1 MIKWRRLIRV
11 LHRDIGYVAAT
22 LTVIY
27 SISGIAVNHINDW
40 NPNYIV
46 EKNLISIKPIHDSVY
61 TAIEAKQYVVSE
73 LNITDS
79 IKSYFRTSPH
89 EIDIFLEGKTFS
101 ANLTTGD
108 VIVESIGNRR
118 GFKESNFLHLNKV
131 KNLWTWIA
139 DLFAVALIFLA
150 ISGFFMIKGK
160 QGFFGRGKWFLLL
173 GTVIPILFLVIYY
186 YV

>member
-1 MIKWRRLIRV
+1 MMKWRRLVRV

-22 LTVIY
+22 LTIIY

-40 NPNYIV
+40 NPNYVV
-46 EKNLISIKPIHDSVY
+46 EKDSVLIAPLKDSIY
-61 TAIEAKQYVVSE
+61 SADEAKLHVVSK

-79 IKSYFRTSPH
+79 IKSFFRPSPQ
-89 EIDIFLEGKTFS
+89 EIDIFLERKTIS
-101 ANLTTGD
+101 ADLRSGI
-108 VIVESIGNRR
+108 VIVETVGDRHGI
-118 GFKESNFLHLNKV
+118 KETNFLHLNKV

-139 DLFAVALIFLA
+139 DIFALALIFLA

-173 GTVIPILFLVIYY
+173 GTVIPIIFLVIYY
-186 YV
+186 YI